1 MGASDDL
8 SKMAEEVK
16 RKIVFQAIYIIQS
29 KRRLVTCVFTAALA
43 KASPSPA
50 LVIDPCEPA
59 LKARKPKSRM
69 RNPRQQK
76 GIEWPEIPPVFVHRS
91 VLGIYLGC
99 LVMEVGVVWGTAF
112 KNLAPRMTQ
121 PGRERTAP
129 AR

>member
-1 MGASDDL
+1 
-8 SKMAEEVK
+8 MARFK
-16 RKIVFQAIYIIQS
+16 RLK
-29 KRRLVTCVFTAALA
+29 KETTCVLTAALA

-50 LVIDPCEPA
+50 LVIDPWEPA

-91 VLGIYLGC
+91 VLAIYLG
-99 LVMEVGVVWGTAF
+99 VGVGWGTEF

>member
-1 MGASDDL
+1 MGRF
-8 SKMAEEVK
+8 K
-16 RKIVFQAIYIIQS
+16 RLKIGT
-29 KRRLVTCVFTAALA
+29 TCVLTAALA

-50 LVIDPCEPA
+50 LVIDPWEPA

-69 RNPRQQK
+69 RKPRQQK

-91 VLGIYLGC
+91 VLAIYLGC
-99 LVMEVGVVWGTAF
+99 VVMEVGVF